1 MLDQHM
7 YNEKTS
13 SSLAKSRLAM
23 NKLLTDSQ
31 EQNGSQD
38 IYKRQQWKPEGET
51 ERWEWLKEQMTWA
64 DVFLLPPLSCLWTYL
79 DTLFLRL
86 TGLAMF
92 CLHKGQNRFLLNSF
106 VLREETV
113 LSRSEFCHWI
123 FSDSHI
129 CTLSIFH
136 GMYQCLQKCFFS
148 PFTDVGYIFSKP
160 CENSFST

>member
-64 DVFLLPPLSCLWTYL
+64 DVFLLRPLFCLWTYL

-86 TGLAMF
+86 TGPAMF

-123 FSDSHI
+123 FFRFTHLHSIHI
-129 CTLSIFH
+129 PWNVSMSAEMLLFTFHWCGIHFPKTLRKQF
-136 GMYQCLQKCFFS
+136 
-148 PFTDVGYIFSKP
+148 
-160 CENSFST
+160 

>member
-1 MLDQHM
+1 M

-64 DVFLLPPLSCLWTYL
+64 DVFLLRPLFCLWTYL

-86 TGLAMF
+86 TGPAMF

-106 VLREETV
+106 VLREVTV
-113 LSRSEFCHWI
+113 LSKSEFCHCI
-123 FSDSHI
+123 FFRFTRLQSIHI
-129 CTLSIFH
+129 PWNVSMSAVML
-136 GMYQCLQKCFFS
+136 L
-148 PFTDVGYIFSKP
+148 FTFYW
-160 CENSFST
+160 CEVQFLKTWWKQF